1 MTLRRTDRGPAGRQA
16 STARHRFHRGGRG
29 AAARPLCPPPPPH
42 APRCVE
48 LAQTR
53 GGRVLPGFPSGLA
66 LNPSCHAGLYPRPG
80 SRVNGRP
87 TRTESGSH
95 VVTMKAMITMA
106 AAVLAGHPHVP
117 VGRWEASWGHHL
129 AAITSIAELADESAM
144 HELACLCAACP
155 DAVQV
160 CSKSRFGSG
169 RAQLRYR
176 THPLPH
182 LAVHEPGGP

>member
-1 MTLRRTDRGPAGRQA
+1 LTLRRTDRGGAPGQH
-16 STARHRFHRGGRG
+16 STAPVSPRSARGGG
-29 AAARPLCPPPPPH
+29 KATLPAAAPH

-95 VVTMKAMITMA
+95 VVTMKAMITTA

-129 AAITSIAELADESAM
+129 AAITSIAGLADGSATQPRDVRRRTR
-144 HELACLCAACP
+144 LVRRKSAA
-155 DAVQV
+155 VRG
-160 CSKSRFGSG
+160 KSARERPTMPSDN
-169 RAQLRYR
+169 RC
-176 THPLPH
+176 
-182 LAVHEPGGP
+182 